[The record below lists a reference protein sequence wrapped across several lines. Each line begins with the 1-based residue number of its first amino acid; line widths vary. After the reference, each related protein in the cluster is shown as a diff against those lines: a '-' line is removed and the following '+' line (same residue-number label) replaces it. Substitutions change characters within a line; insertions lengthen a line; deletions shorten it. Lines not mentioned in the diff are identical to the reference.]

1 MEVHSMCICRAFVIG
16 DVKLYA
22 APDSAE
28 AWEAERYLGRSGIH
42 YERLDVST
50 GAQALAEMARLS
62 GQTARPVIVIGD
74 RVFVGFSEDELE
86 GVMP

>member
-1 MEVHSMCICRAFVIG
+1 MEALSMCICRAVPAG

-28 AWEAERYLGRSGIH
+28 NWEAERYLARSGIR
-42 YERLDVST
+42 YERLDA
-50 GAQALAEMARLS
+50 GDDAEALAEMARLS
-62 GQTARPVIVIGD
+62 GQTARPVILIGD

-86 GVMP
+86 EVMP